1 MRISYWSSDV
11 CSSDLFLFAAL
22 LVMPSSGIYAQQQVE
37 PWNYKQLVATETLA
51 ARIDKGDTKN
61 LLILSIGPDAV
72 IKGSVDI
79 GPTSEKENISKL
91 RNLLKDVPK
100 DKEVVIYCGCC
111 PFVRCPNIRPAF
123 LVLNAMGY
131 KNGKLLDVHQ
141 NIKVDWLDKDYAT
154 ND

>member
-1 MRISYWSSDV
+1 MRYLV
-11 CSSDLFLFAAL
+11 FLFAAL

-51 ARIDKGDTKN
+51 ARIDKGDTKD

-123 LVLNAMGY
+123 LVLQDMGF
-131 KNGKLLDVHQ
+131 KNGKLLDIPQ